1 MRTDIKYCKQLDTL
15 KRFSTK
21 QFFFSPSLLTMA
33 RGEHDQP
40 DPTLIVQGS
49 RRVQPSKR
57 GLGRD
62 YPTTPLEELQERVKR
77 K

>member
-1 MRTDIKYCKQLDTL
+1 
-15 KRFSTK
+15 
-21 QFFFSPSLLTMA
+21 MA

-62 YPTTPLEELQERVKR
+62 YPTTPLEELRERVKS
-77 K
+77 KKTFF